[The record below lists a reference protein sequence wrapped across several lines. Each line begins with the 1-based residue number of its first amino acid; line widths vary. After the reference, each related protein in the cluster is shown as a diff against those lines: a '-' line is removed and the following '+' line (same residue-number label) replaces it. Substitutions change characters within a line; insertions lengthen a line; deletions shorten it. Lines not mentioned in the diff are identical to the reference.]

1 MSKLFDQL
9 KDAAR
14 EREGGILL
22 DALARKQAANPAQA
36 ELPLPEAAA
45 ARLPQDVPPLGLQ
58 TAAPAGPETPS
69 PKPPTVPAGSPPLS
83 DKSPL
88 VGVGLAAAIFAV
100 AVVAWH
106 AAPWRPPQKV
116 RIQPE
121 TLKLD
126 RKLDLD
132 RAPPKGTTAPS
143 RPS

>member
-14 EREGGILL
+14 EREGGILM
-22 DALARKQAANPAQA
+22 DALARKQAANSAQA
-36 ELPLPEAAA
+36 ELPLPQAAA
-45 ARLPQDVPPLGLQ
+45 ARLARDEPL
-58 TAAPAGPETPS
+58 PAFE
-69 PKPPTVPAGSPPLS
+69 SPPPANPEEQAARPPPVS
-83 DKSPL
+83 SRSPL
-88 VGVGLAAAIFAV
+88 VGIGLAAAIFAV

-106 AAPWRPPQKV
+106 AAPWRAPQKV
-116 RIQPE
+116 RIEPE

-132 RAPPKGTTAPS
+132 RTPPKGTTAPS